1 MKVSTL
7 RQLIYP
13 EAKNVFFP
21 CIWKISHLQV
31 KNCMYFMILH
41 VKLQP
46 KQTKYVEMRAKS
58 VWQVKFM
65 DFFNAFFEF
74 FNFAQ
79 FSRYVSMKNKNVVIP
94 NRVIEYQNVP
104 DSLKFCHLS

>member
-1 MKVSTL
+1 
-7 RQLIYP
+7 
-13 EAKNVFFP
+13 
-21 CIWKISHLQV
+21 
-31 KNCMYFMILH
+31 MYFMILH
-41 VKLQP
+41 LKLQP

-104 DSLKFCHLS
+104 DSLKFCNLS